1 MLMFWLMLGASVIK
15 GVGGIVGRA
24 QERAN
29 AKAQID
35 QKLKELNLE
44 TAQGEASINN
54 QIAADKSQ
62 AEQSVREQAFAD
74 YLTQTAEAGNLQA
87 MQIEGEQAKGA
98 LAAQTVSG
106 GIQQGTTMQEVLDDS
121 IDQAIGQKRAQMS
134 DALGGSL
141 ARVNEVRRTFQP
153 GSSYMNLY
161 QQKKDSLLQ
170 SAAMQ
175 TSYLEDQKASYDYW
189 KGGWWATDLFAVAG
203 EAASFAAD
211 GYSNKWWGQGAKATT
226 KAASAAA
233 SVRKTFNTPVSA
245 FATPKQTAPYSR
257 YK

>member
-1 MLMFWLMLGASVIK
+1 MFWVMLAGAVLK
-15 GVGGIVGRA
+15 TAGGIVSRG

-44 TAQGEASINN
+44 SAQGQASINN

-62 AEQSVREQAFAD
+62 AEGAVREQAFAD

-87 MQIEGEQAKGA
+87 LQIEGEQAA
-98 LAAQTVSG
+98 DSLAARTVSG

-121 IDQAIGQKRAQMS
+121 IDQAIGQKREQMNTS
-134 DALGGSL
+134 LGGSI
-141 ARVNEVRRTFQP
+141 ARVNDVRRTFKP
-153 GSSYMNLY
+153 GSAYMNMY

-175 TSYLEDQKASYDYW
+175 TSYLEDQRESYDYW

-203 EAASFAAD
+203 EAASFAAG
-211 GYSNKWWGQGAKATT
+211 GYSNKWWGSGAKAASGA
-226 KAASAAA
+226 KAVDRGWDAL
-233 SVRKTFNTPVSA
+233 F
-245 FATPKQTAPYSR
+245 KQRAGIR
-257 YK
+257 